1 MKKISPDRW
10 RKIEALMDLALEV
23 SASEREDLVRKEAKD
38 DVDLA
43 EQVLKLLAASDESS
57 EFMEAADSRSQ
68 LEGVLAKMARS
79 VEENES
85 EPEAL
90 TKVGPYQIVRQLGR
104 GGMGQVY
111 LAVRDDEAF
120 KRYVALKII
129 RRGMDSEDIR
139 VRFRTERRILASLT
153 HPNIARLLD
162 GGSTDDGQAY
172 FVMDYVDGEPI
183 DVYCDKHKLSL
194 KQRLELFEKVAS
206 AVHYAHQNLIV
217 HRDLKPGNI
226 LVTEDGTVKLLDFGI
241 AKFLNPDMAGYTV
254 PMTKTEVRVMTP
266 EYASPEQ
273 VRGEVVTT
281 ASDVYQLG
289 ILLYELLTGHRP
301 FSFETRARGEIEKII
316 LEQAPEKPSTMIAK
330 TETLP
335 QSSVSPSSVSRQR
348 GTPLERLRKQLS
360 GDLDRIV
367 LMALRKEIDRRYQS
381 ADQLLKDL
389 QNYRAGRPVSAQA
402 DTFRYRATRF
412 VQRNKL
418 GVAAGSI
425 AVLAL
430 VLITGISIRYATI
443 TAQQRD
449 QIEIEAKKAGQVRDY
464 LLDLFEQAN
473 PEFNSGIEPT
483 AHDLLRRGSENILE
497 RLTDQPAVQSELLYT
512 IGLVSAELG
521 YFDEARPLLERSL
534 EIEQQLAGDGISS
547 GLAQSFYGLG
557 YLEDEIGKETT
568 AIALLQRSLDIRMV
582 LFGDRDVRTAESL
595 NDLAAA
601 MYNSKAYPVD
611 SVMALWNRALDVR
624 RELLP
629 TDHKDIIET
638 LANVGNA
645 YAEQGDFELAEATF
659 KQAREMA
666 ERSLSTNHPFYA
678 SIAYGYGTTLYDLE
692 RYAEAETLLRDALAS
707 RIRIYGPE
715 SDPVANTMNWLAR
728 VLFKKG
734 QLQEAEQYFIDSKNL
749 HAKIFGSDSWF
760 VARDLNIIGRFYE
773 QTSRHREAKQA
784 FAEAYLF
791 AQISA
796 PPFSTTTF
804 SIAQSLARLQMLDN
818 EFLSASK
825 LLEELIT
832 TFIEDWGENDTD
844 IASAQL
850 KLGAC
855 YVELN
860 SMEAAAI
867 QLERARSVFGQT
879 PSEFKDE
886 LAEIEALIDRAQ
898 N

>member
-1 MKKISPDRW
+1 MKKVSPDRW
-10 RKIEALMDLALEV
+10 RKIEALMDQALEV
-23 SASEREDLVRKEAKD
+23 PASEREELVRKEAKD

-43 EQVLKLLAASDESS
+43 EQVLKLLAAGDESS

-68 LEGVLAKMARS
+68 LEGVLAKMAHT

-85 EPEAL
+85 VPEAL

-162 GGSTDDGQAY
+162 GGSTEDGQAY
-172 FVMDYVDGEPI
+172 FVMDFVDGKPI
-183 DVYCDKHKLSL
+183 DVYCDDHQLSL
-194 KQRLELFEKVAS
+194 KERLELFEKVAS

-241 AKFLNPDMAGYTV
+241 AKFLNPGMAGYTV

-273 VRGEVVTT
+273 VRGEAVTT

-348 GTPLERLRKQLS
+348 GTPLERLRKQLT

-430 VLITGISIRYATI
+430 VLITGISIRYAAI

-449 QIEIEAKKAGQVRDY
+449 QIEIEAKKAG
-464 LLDLFEQAN
+464 
-473 PEFNSGIEPT
+473 
-483 AHDLLRRGSENILE
+483 
-497 RLTDQPAVQSELLYT
+497 
-512 IGLVSAELG
+512 
-521 YFDEARPLLERSL
+521 
-534 EIEQQLAGDGISS
+534 
-547 GLAQSFYGLG
+547 
-557 YLEDEIGKETT
+557 
-568 AIALLQRSLDIRMV
+568 
-582 LFGDRDVRTAESL
+582 
-595 NDLAAA
+595 
-601 MYNSKAYPVD
+601 
-611 SVMALWNRALDVR
+611 
-624 RELLP
+624 
-629 TDHKDIIET
+629 
-638 LANVGNA
+638 
-645 YAEQGDFELAEATF
+645 
-659 KQAREMA
+659 
-666 ERSLSTNHPFYA
+666 
-678 SIAYGYGTTLYDLE
+678 
-692 RYAEAETLLRDALAS
+692 
-707 RIRIYGPE
+707 
-715 SDPVANTMNWLAR
+715 
-728 VLFKKG
+728 
-734 QLQEAEQYFIDSKNL
+734 
-749 HAKIFGSDSWF
+749 
-760 VARDLNIIGRFYE
+760 
-773 QTSRHREAKQA
+773 
-784 FAEAYLF
+784 
-791 AQISA
+791 
-796 PPFSTTTF
+796 
-804 SIAQSLARLQMLDN
+804 
-818 EFLSASK
+818 
-825 LLEELIT
+825 
-832 TFIEDWGENDTD
+832 
-844 IASAQL
+844 
-850 KLGAC
+850 
-855 YVELN
+855 
-860 SMEAAAI
+860 
-867 QLERARSVFGQT
+867 
-879 PSEFKDE
+879 
-886 LAEIEALIDRAQ
+886 
-898 N
+898 